1 VFQQDNT
8 TIKERLTRQKRRSP
22 VTIIQSFTT
31 IFYFICF
38 LKKGESS
45 AIIQSFT
52 SFVQK
57 ESGIK
62 LETS

>member
-8 TIKERLTRQKRRSP
+8 TIKERLTHQKEDPLS
-22 VTIIQSFTT
+22 QSFNHLLP
-31 IFYFICF
+31 FFILFF

-45 AIIQSFT
+45 AIIQSYT